1 MSTELLVIDGEETR
15 TLCEMLRPGLK
26 AIIVGINP
34 SPVSVLAGHYYQ
46 GQLGQRLWQR
56 LQQHGVLHELPEGRE
71 DAEALRQGFG
81 FTDLL
86 RKPTARA
93 KELTDREIA
102 AAVPDLVA
110 RLLPFKS
117 DDPLI
122 LFVFKQAADAVG
134 PELEKVGFRT
144 ARLPAPFLK
153 NEKIEAVMKQIKR
166 ALALK

>member
-1 MSTELLVIDGEETR
+1 MPTEVITVRGTRIR
-15 TLCEMLRPGLK
+15 TLPEMLRPSLR

-56 LQQHGVLHELPEGRE
+56 LTQSGILTGLSEGNE
-71 DAEALRQGFG
+71 DVIAFRQGFG
-81 FTDLL
+81 FTDLI

-93 KELTDREIA
+93 AELTAREIA
-102 AAVPDLVA
+102 DAVPDLIQ
-110 RLLPFKS
+110 RLKPYAK

-134 PELEKVGFRT
+134 PSLKAEGFRIQK
-144 ARLPAPFLK
+144 LPAPFLK
-153 NEKIEAVMKQIKR
+153 SEKVETVMNAIKR
-166 ALALK
+166 ELDK

>member
-1 MSTELLVIDGEETR
+1 MPTERIVINGEEMR
-15 TLCEMLRPGLK
+15 TLPEMLRPGLK

-56 LQQHGVLHELPEGRE
+56 LQEYGVLRDLNEGQE
-71 DAEALRQGFG
+71 DTCAFRQGFG

-93 KELTDREIA
+93 KELTAKEIA
-102 AAVPDLVA
+102 AAVPDLVG
-110 RLLPFKS
+110 RLLPFRS
-117 DDPLI
+117 GNPLI
-122 LFVFKQAADAVG
+122 LFVFKQAADAAG

-144 ARLPAPFLK
+144 ARLPAPFLATA
-153 NEKIEAVMKQIKR
+153 KIAAVMKSIKR
-166 ALALK
+166 ELARQ

>member
-1 MSTELLVIDGEETR
+1 MPTETITIRGKRIR
-15 TLCEMLRPGLK
+15 TLPEMLRPGLK

-56 LQQHGVLHELPEGRE
+56 LGQSGIVTNLAAGNE
-71 DAEALRQGFG
+71 DVIAFRQGFG
-81 FTDLL
+81 FTDLI

-93 KELTDREIA
+93 AELTPREIT
-102 AAVPDLVA
+102 AAVPDLIQ
-110 RLLPFKS
+110 RLKPYVK

-134 PELEKVGFRT
+134 PFLEAEGFRT
-144 ARLPAPFLK
+144 MKFPAPFLK
-153 NEKIEAVMKQIKR
+153 SEKVEAAMKTIKR
-166 ALALK
+166 ELKL